1 MRPDQRAKSE
11 RLMLIRHGESRANVD
26 GVIAG
31 LSGCAGLTEL
41 GRLQVHALS
50 ARWAQTGFRPD
61 VLVSSP
67 VRRARETAE
76 ILAASMPWLGVV
88 EDCALCEMHNGEADG
103 LTWQEYDAKYERFNV
118 IVEPSRP
125 FAPGA
130 ESWADVMARVL
141 RKCMEELASQH
152 IGKTAVVVTHS
163 GFVIAT
169 VLGLLAIQS
178 SADRATLDPW
188 YTSITCWRRGHQR
201 WSLECFNDTAHL
213 DKLSNQMFAPDPT
226 TI

>member
-1 MRPDQRAKSE
+1 
-11 RLMLIRHGESRANVD
+11 MLIRHGEGRANVD

-169 VLGLLAIQS
+169 VLGLLAVQS
-178 SADRATLDPW
+178 STDRATLDPW
-188 YTSITCWRRGHQR
+188 YTSISCWRRGNKR

-213 DKLSNQMFAPDPT
+213 DNLSNQMLAPDPT

>member
-1 MRPDQRAKSE
+1 MSCDERVKSGQ
-11 RLMLIRHGESRANVD
+11 LMLVRHGEGRANVD

-130 ESWADVMARVL
+130 ESWADVMARV

-169 VLGLLAIQS
+169 VLGLLAVQS
-178 SADRATLDPW
+178 STDRATLDPW
-188 YTSITCWRRGHQR
+188 YTSISCWRRGNKR

>member
-1 MRPDQRAKSE
+1 
-11 RLMLIRHGESRANVD
+11 MLVRHGEGRANVD

-31 LSGCAGLTEL
+31 LSGCAGLTKL
-41 GRLQVHALS
+41 GRRQVRALN
-50 ARWAQTGFRPD
+50 ARWAQTGFQPG

-76 ILAASMPWLGVV
+76 ILAASMPGLGVV

-103 LTWQEYDAKYERFNV
+103 LTWQDYDAKYGRFN
-118 IVEPSRP
+118 IIAEPSRP

-130 ESWADVMARVL
+130 ESWADVMARV
-141 RKCMEELASQH
+141 RKCMEKLASQH

-169 VLGLLAIQS
+169 ILGLLAVQS
-178 SADRATLDPW
+178 STDRSTPDPW
-188 YTSITCWRRGHQR
+188 HTSITSWRRGNKR

-213 DKLSNQMFAPDPT
+213 DNLSNQILARDPT
-226 TI
+226 AT

>member
-1 MRPDQRAKSE
+1 MRPDERAKSE
-11 RLMLIRHGESRANVD
+11 RLMLIRHGEGRANVD

-76 ILAASMPWLGVV
+76 ILAASMPGLGVV

-118 IVEPSRP
+118 IAEPSRP

-130 ESWADVMARVL
+130 ESWADVMARI
-141 RKCMEELASQH
+141 RKCMGELASQH

-169 VLGLLAIQS
+169 VLGLLAVQS
-178 SADRATLDPW
+178 STDRATLDPW
-188 YTSITCWRRGHQR
+188 YTSISCWRRGNKR

-213 DKLSNQMFAPDPT
+213 DNLSNQMLAPDPT